1 MALGNL
7 FFGSESRSTYG
18 LSWNDYLS
26 LFDRFAFAGNR
37 YVVPSAG
44 VEELTALQGQR
55 NPIVAAAI
63 HARMLVFAEARF
75 QWQPYSNGRPGALF
89 GTTELALLERPW
101 VNATTG
107 DLLARMLVDADLY
120 GNSYWVRRETRT
132 GAELVRL
139 DPRRV
144 KVLTGSVDDVSTG
157 EMFGHEL
164 VGYAVVDEQGS
175 DVAMFMPDEVCHFK
189 PLPDPQHGFR
199 GRSWLSTVLPDVQA
213 DNELSTYKH
222 AFMRNSA
229 TPNMV
234 VSFDPSITKEA
245 FETFV
250 QRMDASHKGVDKAFK
265 TLYLG
270 GGADVKVVGANF
282 DQLNLKSVQG
292 AGETRIAA
300 AAGVPASYLGISE
313 GLAGSSLN
321 AGNYVAAR
329 RRFADGTIRPLWR
342 AACGAL
348 ETLLTVPD
356 PTVRLWYDDR
366 DVAFLQ
372 EDVLDSADIRSKD
385 AQTMRQLVDGGFD
398 PTSVVDAV
406 TTGDMTL
413 LTHSGK
419 LSVQLQT
426 NEGSTDERSVQ
437 HSREIAEIIQKIYL
451 GVVNGVISAEE
462 ARRIINEAG
471 AGLTGAP
478 PTEGGV

>member
-7 FFGSESRSTYG
+7 FFRSESRSSVG
-18 LSWNDYLS
+18 LSWNDYLR
-26 LFDRFAFAGNR
+26 LFQEFAFAGNR
-37 YVVPSAG
+37 YVTPAVG
-44 VEELTALQGQR
+44 VDELTALQGQR

-75 QWQPYSNGRPGALF
+75 QWQPYSNGRPGNLF
-89 GTTELALLERPW
+89 GTEELLLVERPW

-107 DLLARMLVDADLY
+107 DLLSRMLVDADLY
-120 GNSYWVRRETRT
+120 GNSYWVRRQTRS
-132 GAELVRL
+132 GDELVRL

-144 KVLTGSVDDVSTG
+144 KVLTGSVEDVSTG
-157 EMFGHEL
+157 EPYGQEL
-164 VGYAVVDEQGS
+164 IGYTVVDEQGS
-175 DVAMFMPDEVCHFK
+175 DLAMFMPDEVCHFK
-189 PLPDPQHGFR
+189 PLPDPMHPFR

-222 AFMRNSA
+222 AFLRNSA

-234 VSFDPSITKEA
+234 VSFDPTITKEA

-282 DQLNLKSVQG
+282 DQLNLKAVQG

-321 AGNYVAAR
+321 AGNYTAAR

-348 ETLLTVPD
+348 ETLLVVPD

-366 DVAFLQ
+366 DVSFLQ
-372 EDVLDSADIRSKD
+372 EDVLDAAEIRAKD
-385 AQTMRQLVDGGFD
+385 ATTMRQLVDGGFD

-406 TTGDMTL
+406 TTGDMGRLVHT
-413 LTHSGK
+413 GN
-419 LSVQLQT
+419 LSVQLQP
-426 NEGSTDERSVQ
+426 S
-437 HSREIAEIIQKIYL
+437 
-451 GVVNGVISAEE
+451 GVA
-462 ARRIINEAG
+462 
-471 AGLTGAP
+471 
-478 PTEGGV
+478 EGGV

>member
-7 FFGSESRSTYG
+7 FFRSESRSTYG
-18 LSWNDYLS
+18 LSWNDYLR
-26 LFDRFAFAGNR
+26 LFDQFAFAGNR
-37 YVVPSAG
+37 YVTPAVG
-44 VEELTALQGQR
+44 VDELTALQGQR

-75 QWQPYSNGRPGALF
+75 QWQPYSNGRPGNLF
-89 GTTELALLERPW
+89 GTEELSVVERPW

-107 DLLARMLVDADLY
+107 DLLSRMLVDADLY

-132 GAELVRL
+132 GDELVRL

-144 KVLTGSVDDVSTG
+144 KVLTGSVDDNVTG
-157 EMFGHEL
+157 EPYGQEL
-164 VGYAVVDEQGS
+164 IGYTVVDEQGS
-175 DVAMFMPDEVCHFK
+175 ELAMFMPDEVCHFK
-189 PLPDPQHGFR
+189 PLPDPMHPFR

-213 DNELSTYKH
+213 DNEFSTYKH

-229 TPNMV
+229 TPNLV
-234 VSFDPSITKEA
+234 VSFDPTITKEA

-282 DQLNLKSVQG
+282 DQLNLKAVQG

-321 AGNYVAAR
+321 AGNYAAAR

-348 ETLLTVPD
+348 ETLLVVPD

-372 EDVLDSADIRSKD
+372 EEVID
-385 AQTMRQLVDGGFD
+385 AANIKNREALTIESLVRAGFEPD
-398 PTSVVDAV
+398 TIVQAV
-406 TTGDMTL
+406 ITGDYAL
-413 LTHSGK
+413 LRHSG
-419 LSVQLQT
+419 LYSVQLQPADSGMNT
-426 NEGSTDERSVQ
+426 ED
-437 HSREIAEIIQKIYL
+437 
-451 GVVNGVISAEE
+451 
-462 ARRIINEAG
+462 G
-471 AGLTGAP
+471 A
-478 PTEGGV
+478 

>member
-7 FFGSESRSTYG
+7 FFRSESRSTYG
-18 LSWNDYLS
+18 LSWNDYLR
-26 LFDRFAFAGNR
+26 LFDQFAFAGNR
-37 YVVPSAG
+37 YVTPAVG
-44 VEELTALQGQR
+44 VDELTALQGQR

-75 QWQPYSNGRPGALF
+75 QWQPYSNGRPGNLF
-89 GTTELALLERPW
+89 GTPDLAVVERPW

-107 DLLARMLVDADLY
+107 DLLSRMLVDADLY

-132 GAELVRL
+132 GDELVRL

-144 KVLTGSVDDVSTG
+144 KVLTGSVEDNVTG
-157 EMFGHEL
+157 EPYGQEL

-175 DVAMFMPDEVCHFK
+175 ELAMFMPDEVCHFK
-189 PLPDPQHGFR
+189 PLPDPMHPFR

-213 DNELSTYKH
+213 DNEFSTYKH

-234 VSFDPSITKEA
+234 VSFDPTITKEA

-282 DQLNLKSVQG
+282 DQLNLKAVQG

-321 AGNYVAAR
+321 AGNYTAAR

-348 ETLLTVPD
+348 ETLLVVPD

-366 DVAFLQ
+366 DVSFLQ
-372 EDVLDSADIRSKD
+372 EDVLDSADIRAKD

-406 TTGDMTL
+406 TTGDMARLVHT
-413 LTHSGK
+413 GN
-419 LSVQLQT
+419 LSVQLQP
-426 NEGSTDERSVQ
+426 
-437 HSREIAEIIQKIYL
+437 
-451 GVVNGVISAEE
+451 
-462 ARRIINEAG
+462 AG
-471 AGLTGAP
+471 QAGTEDGA
-478 PTEGGV
+478 